1 MIHDRII
8 TDLEQ
13 IMEISLENMA
23 LPYVK
28 GKTIRIKNYIIR
40 QNRHGEYMIFDCSSN
55 EKLVST
61 FSKASALAIAKNLA
75 HGKNITSKVIMYDKE
90 LEKNYNDACFYKHT
104 IKVTKNETKKEI
116 AETRL
121 GIAIAKAQSAR
132 NFLDKFI
139 FD

>member
-13 IMEISLENMA
+13 LMEISLESMV

-28 GKTIRIKNYIIR
+28 GNTIRIKNYVIR
-40 QNRHGEYMIFDCSSN
+40 KNKNEEYIIFDCKTN
-55 EKLVST
+55 EKIVST

-75 HGKNITSKVIMYDKE
+75 QGNNITEKVIYYDNE
-90 LEKNYNDACFYKHT
+90 LKKHYNDACFYKHT
-104 IKVTKNETKKEI
+104 MKVTKDETRKVI

-121 GIAIAKAQSAR
+121 ELALVRVGVAR
-132 NFLDKFI
+132 DFLDKFI